1 MLPLSRPSKAV
12 DMPDRGS
19 YWGPGLNNPSCSTW
33 PRQGRPSVRWSRR
46 AMIPSPL
53 LRGAAVAALAA
64 LAIIWPGM
72 VSARAQAQPR
82 ESAAQTS
89 LSGSYLA
96 ARHAGDQR
104 DVAAAASYYRAAL
117 RGDPRN
123 NELLGR
129 TFLAVLANG
138 EVDEGVKLAERVL
151 QVDKNDR
158 IARLVLG
165 VRALKQKQYPVAR
178 RELAQSIRGPITDLA
193 ATLLSAWTMANPTE
207 AKRAV
212 DSIDKLTGA
221 DWYAIFKELHAAL
234 ILDVAGQKKEAA
246 RHYERSYK
254 LDPTAL
260 RVVQSYG
267 SFLSRQGNNAD
278 ALKVFAAFEEALP
291 RHPLIVEATN
301 ELNAGKKL
309 PLMVDTPQA
318 GAAEVLY
325 GLGAALGRLGGEDLG
340 LIYLQLSLYL
350 APSHPLALL
359 SLGDLYEAM
368 KKPELANKAYE
379 RVLPNSPLY
388 RYAQIQL
395 ALNLDALDRPDE
407 AKASLKKLIAANPS
421 DLEAIMALGNV
432 LRGRKQ
438 FAECADVYSKGVDTI
453 SKPEKSNWVIFY
465 FRGICFERAKQWAK
479 AEADLKKSLE
489 LFPDQPHVLNY
500 LGYSWIDQG
509 INLDEG
515 MRMIKRA
522 VEQRADDGYI
532 VDSLGWAYYRLGNM
546 EEAVKQLE
554 RAVELKPEDPTINDH
569 LGDAYW
575 RVGRVL
581 EARFQWSH
589 ARDLQ
594 PEPEDLV
601 KIEAKLKSGLPGDT
615 GPAAEH
621 KKPDGG

>member
-1 MLPLSRPSKAV
+1 M
-12 DMPDRGS
+12 
-19 YWGPGLNNPSCSTW
+19 
-33 PRQGRPSVRWSRR
+33 
-46 AMIPSPL
+46 
-53 LRGAAVAALAA
+53 GAAQAEGPANFSRT
-64 LAIIWPGM
+64 
-72 VSARAQAQPR
+72 SA
-82 ESAAQTS
+82 
-89 LSGSYLA
+89 SGSYLA
-96 ARHAGDQR
+96 ARHAGGQKD
-104 DVAAAASYYRAAL
+104 AAAAATYYRAAL

-138 EVDEGVKLAERVL
+138 EVDEAVKLAERVL
-151 QVDKNDR
+151 QVDKTDR

-193 ATLLSAWTMANPTE
+193 ATLLSAWTMASPGE
-207 AKRAV
+207 SKSAV
-212 DSIDKLTGA
+212 DTIDKLAGA
-221 DWYAIFKELHAAL
+221 DWYAIFKDLHAAL
-234 ILDVAGQKKEAA
+234 ILDLAGQKKEAA
-246 RHYERSYK
+246 KRFERAYK

-267 SFLSRQGNNAD
+267 SFLSRQGNNAE
-278 ALKVFAAFEEALP
+278 ALKVFATFEEALP
-291 RHPLIVEATN
+291 RHPLIVEAVN
-301 ELNAGKKL
+301 ELKAGKKL
-309 PLMVDTPQA
+309 APMVDTPQA

-325 GLGAALGRLGGEDLG
+325 GLGSALGRRGGEDLG
-340 LIYLQLSLYL
+340 LVYLQLALYL
-350 APSHPLALL
+350 VPSHPLALL

-368 KKPELANKAYE
+368 KKPELANKTYE
-379 RVLPNSPLY
+379 RVPLSSPLQ
-388 RYAQIQL
+388 RNAQIQL
-395 ALNLDALDRPDE
+395 ALNLDTLEKTDE
-407 AKASLKKLIAANPS
+407 AKASLEKLIAANPG

-438 FAECADVYSKGVDTI
+438 FAECADVYTKGIDTI
-453 SKPEKSNWVIFY
+453 TKTEKSNWVIYY
-465 FRGICFERAKQWAK
+465 FRGICLERAKQWGK
-479 AEADLKKSLE
+479 AEADLKKSLD

-509 INLDEG
+509 LNLDDG

-546 EEAVKQLE
+546 DEAVKHLE

-575 RVGRVL
+575 RVGRTL

-589 ARDLQ
+589 ARDLK
-594 PEPEDLV
+594 PEPDDLV
-601 KIEAKLKSGLPGDT
+601 KIEEKLKAGLPDDT
-615 GPAAEH
+615 SSAADAANH
-621 KKPDGG
+621 KKPGGG

>member
-1 MLPLSRPSKAV
+1 ML
-12 DMPDRGS
+12 
-19 YWGPGLNNPSCSTW
+19 C
-33 PRQGRPSVRWSRR
+33 
-46 AMIPSPL
+46 
-53 LRGAAVAALAA
+53 
-64 LAIIWPGM
+64 
-72 VSARAQAQPR
+72 ARAQQPR
-82 ESAAQTS
+82 DAFSRTS
-89 LSGSYLA
+89 PAGSYLA
-96 ARHAGDQR
+96 ARHAGGQR
-104 DVAAAASYYRAAL
+104 DAAAAAAYYRAAL

-138 EVDEGVKLAERVL
+138 EVEEGVKLAERVL

-165 VRALKQKQYPVAR
+165 VRAIKQKQYPLAR

-193 ATLLSAWTMANPTE
+193 ATLLSAWTMANPAE
-207 AKRAV
+207 AKQAA
-212 DSIDKLTGA
+212 DSVDKLAGA
-221 DWYAIFKELHAAL
+221 DWYAIFKELHEGL
-234 ILDVAGQKKEAA
+234 ILDVAGQKKDAA
-246 RHYERSYK
+246 KHFERSYK

-260 RVVQSYG
+260 RIVQAYG
-267 SFLSRQGNNAD
+267 SFLARQGSSAE
-278 ALKVFAAFEEALP
+278 ALKVFTTFDEALP
-291 RHPLIVEATN
+291 RHPLIVEAMN
-301 ELNAGKKL
+301 ELKAGKRL
-309 PLMVDTPQA
+309 PMMVDTPQA

-325 GLGAALGRLGGEDLG
+325 GLGAALGRRGGEDLG

-368 KKPELANKAYE
+368 KKPELANQIYE
-379 RVLPNSPLY
+379 RVPLSSPLH
-388 RYAQIQL
+388 RNAQIQL
-395 ALNLDALDRPDE
+395 ALNLDSLDRADE
-407 AKASLKKLIAANPS
+407 AKASLEKLIAAHPT

-438 FAECADVYSKGVDTI
+438 FAECADVYSKGIDIIT
-453 SKPEKSNWVIFY
+453 KPEKSNWVIYY
-465 FRGICFERAKQWAK
+465 FRGICFERAKQWPK
-479 AEADLKKSLE
+479 AEADLKMALE

-509 INLDEG
+509 VNLDEG

-554 RAVELKPEDPTINDH
+554 RAIELKPEDPTINDH

-575 RVGRVL
+575 RVGREL

-589 ARDLQ
+589 ARDLK
-594 PEPEDLV
+594 PEPEDLA
-601 KIEAKLKSGLPGDT
+601 KIEAKLKSGLTDEGSSS
-615 GPAAEH
+615 AAQAEN
-621 KKPDGG
+621 KKPGGG